1 MLQDTRHI
9 HPQSKSIH
17 CVLLF
22 SLTADPVN
30 SVLFRGMEYKVFSA
44 PFCHLALTP
53 DLVQWG
59 DSGVCPSLPVPGVTI
74 IEGKK
79 CGHSYLHCQ

>member
-30 SVLFRGMEYKVFSA
+30 SVLFTGMEYKVFSA